1 MLPTGP
7 GQPRRLEHKGVTS
20 ILSGRLLPDGK
31 RVLFLGRVGT
41 GTLRVYVQSLDG
53 GQPRAISPEGMAV
66 ASLAVSPDGRSCAAI
81 GPDSKI
87 AVYPVG
93 GGAPR
98 PLPGAEA
105 LDNPILWSAD
115 GGSLYVYRSREA
127 PARVFKVD
135 VATGLREPWK
145 TIAPADRSGLVAID
159 NIVMTPDARSY
170 AYSYQRILTSL
181 EVVEGLR

>member
-1 MLPTGP
+1 M
-7 GQPRRLEHKGVTS
+7 
-20 ILSGRLLPDGK
+20 
-31 RVLFLGRVGT
+31 
-41 GTLRVYVQSLDG
+41 
-53 GQPRAISPEGMAV
+53 
-66 ASLAVSPDGRSCAAI
+66 AVSPDGRFVAAS

-87 AVYPVG
+87 AIYPVD

-98 PLPGAEA
+98 PLAGAEA
-105 LDNPILWSAD
+105 VENPILWSAD
-115 GGSLYVYRSREA
+115 GGSLYVYRRGEA

-135 VATGLREPWK
+135 VATGRRELWK

-159 NIVMTPDARSY
+159 NVVMTPDARSY